1 VHLPTYLVLK
11 QNFIQEHRFSRHLDK
26 HWDDIIL
33 RNNHLMLWVTFH
45 LAKSLVYMHYQ
56 KLPVQLYKAHPNSET
71 IYQTYDP

>member
-1 VHLPTYLVLK
+1 
-11 QNFIQEHRFSRHLDK
+11 
-26 HWDDIIL
+26 
-33 RNNHLMLWVTFH
+33 MLWVTFH